1 MIKAGSWQNPQQHYS
16 IRERERERDKGRVVK
31 KGKENNAA

>member
-1 MIKAGSWQNPQQHYS
+1 MIKAGSRQNPQQHYS
-16 IRERERERDKGRVVK
+16 IRERERDKGRVVK